1 MKMAKWFLEDKI
13 VGRTGEV
20 LILKGE
26 PLEDSIQRRIYK
38 ASRAE
43 FRLIYNQQEKM
54 IGYLFKYIYDEIYPK
69 FNLFN
74 SFGIIYN
81 RKEHIDFDRLNFE
94 VIFEDQVVR
103 LLTYEH
109 PNKVK
114 DYLMVGR
121 WRSSRT
127 DKIAEDKDETT

>member
-1 MKMAKWFLEDKI
+1 MAKWFLEDKI